1 MKGSSVKNYLR
12 LSKHAES
19 KKRLE
24 TKTAH
29 KRDIVAAYSE
39 LHLRG
44 EMLPENQQVFQI
56 KVAKTFL

>member
-1 MKGSSVKNYLR
+1 MKSSSVKNYLCF
-12 LSKHAES
+12 SKHVES

-29 KRDIVAAYSE
+29 ERDIVAAYSE

-44 EMLPENQQVFQI
+44 EMLPKNQQVF
-56 KVAKTFL
+56 